1 MSLILGHPNCKLF
14 ITHGGIHGLM
24 ETIDAGIPF
33 IGFPVFGDQFQNL
46 RISQENG
53 FGIMSNIY
61 TLNEETFE
69 RDINLTL
76 TNMKQVYYGF
86 SYKIVNN

>member
-1 MSLILGHPNCKLF
+1 
-14 ITHGGIHGLM
+14 M

-61 TLNEETFE
+61 TMKEETFE
-69 RDINLTL
+69 RDVKRILTEER
-76 TNMKQVYYGF
+76 QVYYLFYHTSLYHG
-86 SYKIVNN
+86 KQLL

>member
-1 MSLILGHPNCKLF
+1 
-14 ITHGGIHGLM
+14 M

-53 FGIMSNIY
+53 FGIMSNIH
-61 TLNEETFE
+61 TMKEETFE
-69 RDINLTL
+69 RDVKRVLTE
-76 TNMKQVYYGF
+76 KR
-86 SYKIVNN
+86 